1 MIDDMVVS
9 EVQKRRK
16 KTRKR
21 RKKKIRR
28 KKKNK
33 EGLDAFALR
42 PGVLFLC
49 VCANS
54 DGLVPDSSYIL
65 ALLFECS
72 QVSGHCD
79 LLRKRN
85 PKGQ

>member
-9 EVQKRRK
+9 AVQKRRK

-21 RKKKIRR
+21 RKKKRRR
-28 KKKNK
+28 KKKKK

-42 PGVLFLC
+42 PGVLFVC